1 MRRNQPIR
9 RKTRGK
15 RADKGLTPVSSEGI
29 EGRILLV
36 RGQRVLLDRD
46 LAALYGVETKRLNE
60 QVKRNPGRFP
70 GDFMFRLTVRE
81 VGALRSQIATSNRGR
96 GGRRYR
102 PLVFTEHGAIMA
114 ANVLNSVRAVETSVL
129 VVRAFVRLR
138 EIANGHRVLAAKLAE
153 LDRRLDTHDE
163 TIREIMT
170 AIRSLMEPL
179 EGEPR
184 EKIGFQRR

>member
-1 MRRNQPIR
+1 MRRHQPIGR
-9 RKTRGK
+9 EARGK
-15 RADKGLTPVSSEGI
+15 RADKRLTPVSSEGI
-29 EGRILLV
+29 DGRILLV

-70 GDFMFRLTVRE
+70 EDFMFRLTVRE

-114 ANVLNSVRAVETSVL
+114 TNVLNSLRAVETSVL

-138 EIANGHRVLAAKLAE
+138 EIANGHRALAAKLAE
-153 LDRRLDTHDE
+153 LDRRLDIHDDA
-163 TIREIMT
+163 IREIMS
-170 AIRSLMEPL
+170 AIRNLMESP
-179 EGEPR
+179 EEKPR
-184 EKIGFQRR
+184 GRIGFHRR